1 MKTPYI
7 PRDISWLSFN
17 ERVFQEATDKT
28 VPLIERIKFLGIF
41 SNNLDEFFR
50 VRVATL
56 KRLAE
61 IKKNTKEILGEN
73 PQKLLKQIYKIVLT
87 QQKQVELVYESLVKE
102 LAKEKIYIIDEKQ
115 LDESHAEFVHKY
127 FHEHVLPT
135 LAPVMID
142 SAPKFPYLSDRAIY
156 LAVKMWKKSAGQKSV
171 KYAVL
176 RVPTGVLPRFIVFPK
191 LKKSENRYIILLDN
205 VIRFCLKEVFAVFD
219 IDEADAY
226 TIKITRDAELDIDT
240 DLSKSMLEKIEKSL
254 KQRKKGDPVR
264 LVYDSTIPKDLLQF
278 ITKKMKKG
286 VNLIPGGR
294 YHNFKDFMKF
304 PVVGHRDLLYH
315 HPKPIPNPQLSNAKS
330 LFSVIK
336 KRDILLT
343 YPYQSFNHLTDL
355 LREASIDPKVT
366 SIKMTLYRLAEN
378 SNIMHILTNA
388 IKNGKSVTA
397 MVELQARFDEEAN
410 IYWANQLKEEG
421 AEIIYGISGLKV
433 HCKLLLITRQEGSG
447 SVHYAYL
454 GTGNF
459 NEDTAKLYTDLAL
472 LTTDKK
478 LTDEVSKV
486 FNFFSNN
493 FRIGSYKH
501 LLMAPFFMR
510 KKLVKY
516 IQREIKNAEAGKE
529 AYIILKLNSL
539 VDQEVIKKL
548 YQASQA
554 GVNIKILVRGSC
566 SLVPGIKGISENI
579 QVYSII
585 DKYLEHSRIL
595 IFCNGGEEKI
605 YISSADWMS
614 RNLDQRC
621 EVAIPIYDRKIQS
634 EIKALLD
641 IQFKDNT
648 KARVIDA
655 KQSNIYK
662 FAAPG
667 EKKVRS
673 QDEIYNY
680 FKSQPANS

>member
-73 PQKLLKQIYKIVLT
+73 PQKLLRQIYKIVLN

-102 LAKEKIYIIDEKQ
+102 LAREKIYLVDEKQ
-115 LDESHAEFVHKY
+115 LDKEHAEFVLKY
-127 FHEHVLPT
+127 FHENVLPT

-156 LAVKMWKKSAGQKSV
+156 LAVKMWKKSAGLKSV

-176 RVPTGVLPRFIVFPK
+176 RVPTDVLPRFIVFPK
-191 LKKSENRYIILLDN
+191 MKNESRYIILLDN
-205 VIRFCLKEVFAVFD
+205 VIRFCLKEVFAIFD

-264 LVYDSTIPKDLLQF
+264 LVYDTTIPKDLLQF

-304 PVVGHRDLLYH
+304 PSVGHRDLLYH
-315 HPKPIPNPQLSNAKS
+315 HPRPIPNPQLNNAKS
-330 LFSVIK
+330 LFAVIR
-336 KRDILLT
+336 KRDILLS
-343 YPYQSFNHLTDL
+343 YPYQSFNHLIDL

-433 HCKLLLITRQEGSG
+433 HCKLLLITRQEGNDSID
-447 SVHYAYL
+447 YAYL

-478 LTDEVSKV
+478 ITDEAAKV

-510 KKLVKY
+510 KKLIKY
-516 IQREIKNAEAGKE
+516 IHREIKNAEAGKE

-539 VDQEVIKKL
+539 VDQEIIKKL
-548 YQASQA
+548 YLASQA
-554 GVNIKILVRGSC
+554 GVNIKILIRGSC
-566 SLVPGIKGISENI
+566 SLVPGVKGISENI
-579 QVYSII
+579 QAYSII
-585 DKYLEHSRIL
+585 DKYLEHSRVL
-595 IFCNGGEEKI
+595 IFCNGGDEKI

-614 RNLDQRC
+614 RNFDQRC

-680 FKSQPANS
+680 FKSDANS